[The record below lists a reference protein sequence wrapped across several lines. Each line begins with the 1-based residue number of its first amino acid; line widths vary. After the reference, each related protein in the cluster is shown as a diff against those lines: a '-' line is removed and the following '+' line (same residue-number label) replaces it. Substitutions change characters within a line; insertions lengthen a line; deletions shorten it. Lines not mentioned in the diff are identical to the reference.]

1 MGDVILFVE
10 DLKLA
15 SAIPSCRICHEEE
28 FESCKS
34 LEAPCACSGTV
45 KFAHRDCIQRWCN
58 EKGNTTCEICLQKF
72 EAGYTAPPPKKTQ
85 LVDTVVTIRGSLEVP
100 RTGRRQQNPELVAIA
115 EGQILETNYSECS
128 EAADRSTTCCR
139 SIALIFTVLLL
150 ARHLLAVL
158 TGGTEDYPFTLV
170 ALLIIRASGIV
181 LPMYI
186 FIWIITAI
194 QNNIKR
200 QYQVLDEDRSNSDDN
215 DDNSNDEEDE
225 QHRIVVHS

>member
-1 MGDVILFVE
+1 MEDVILFVD

-85 LVDTVVTIRGSLEVP
+85 LVDTVVTIRGSLE
-100 RTGRRQQNPELVAIA
+100 
-115 EGQILETNYSECS
+115 ECS
-128 EAADRSTTCCR
+128 EAAVRSTTCCR

-170 ALLIIRASGIV
+170 TLLIIRASGIV

-200 QYQVLDEDRSNSDDN
+200 QYQVLDEDRSNSDDD
-215 DDNSNDEEDE
+215 DDNNNDEEDE
-225 QHRIVVHS
+225 QHRIVVQS